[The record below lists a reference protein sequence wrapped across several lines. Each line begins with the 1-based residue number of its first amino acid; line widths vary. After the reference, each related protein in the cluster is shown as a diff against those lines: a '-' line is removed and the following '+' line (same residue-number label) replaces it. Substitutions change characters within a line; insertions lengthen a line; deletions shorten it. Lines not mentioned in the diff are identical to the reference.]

1 MQDVS
6 IRELMGSASQKV
18 LAHDTRLG
26 VDQGHRI
33 LQLIPEAEGSS

>member
-1 MQDVS
+1 MQDISV
-6 IRELMGSASQKV
+6 RKLMGSASQKV
-18 LAHDTRLG
+18 FACDTRIG